1 MKCSDLEKKFDLY
14 VDGMLAESEDKAMC
28 EHVRTCR
35 SCEEAVTRHQKTSS
49 LLSTAVADMA
59 TAVDISSLRDD
70 VLAALDGMDGMDH
83 GPAPSWAAV
92 LRDRVGRAFAPTPAS
107 IGIWGGAAA
116 VAAAVVFMFVW
127 TPQPQRVQLA
137 ASTATA
143 TRSAPVRVDSLEA
156 GYGYTVSTWRQPG
169 TRTRV
174 IWVDDVADIFI
185 AQAGYDK

>member
-1 MKCSDLEKKFDLY
+1 M
-14 VDGMLAESEDKAMC
+14 
-28 EHVRTCR
+28 
-35 SCEEAVTRHQKTSS
+35 
-49 LLSTAVADMA
+49 
-59 TAVDISSLRDD
+59 
-70 VLAALDGMDGMDH
+70 
-83 GPAPSWAAV
+83 
-92 LRDRVGRAFAPTPAS
+92 GRAFAPTHAS

-127 TPQPQRVQLA
+127 TPQPQRVQLV
-137 ASTATA
+137 ASTA

-174 IWVDDVADIFI
+174 IWVDDVADFSI